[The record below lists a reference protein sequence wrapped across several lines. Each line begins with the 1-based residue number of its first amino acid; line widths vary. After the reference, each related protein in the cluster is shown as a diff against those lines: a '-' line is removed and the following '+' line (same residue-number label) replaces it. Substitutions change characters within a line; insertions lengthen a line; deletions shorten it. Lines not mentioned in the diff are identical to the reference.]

1 MKKRI
6 GTLLSLACLVV
17 GLGALAIT
25 GYAWFGAWP
34 AEVKE
39 IVDYQRSLGERGT
52 HSTDPVIQNV
62 DARRTRSLAGSWQAV
77 IDPFGRG
84 ELAGIAPRAVEPGS
98 PSDLAEFSFRNGLRL
113 DVPGDWNSQ
122 DPRLVFY
129 QGAVWYKHTF
139 EHETPPGLRTFLWFG
154 AANYDAT
161 VHLNGRLLGR
171 HLGGFTPFNFEVT
184 DRLRPGENLLVVR
197 VDNRKA
203 ADDVPTG
210 LTDWHN
216 YGGLTRDV
224 LLVDV
229 PRTFV
234 RDYEL
239 RLGGEERVR
248 GWVELA
254 GPDRA
259 RGATLRVPELGVELE
274 VATDAEGRGEFEV
287 EARPER
293 WSPESPRLYQVEI
306 EAGEDRVRDRIGFRT
321 VATRGEEILLNGE
334 PVFLR
339 GISIHEEAPREQ
351 GRIHS
356 REQAAEVLGWAKE
369 LGCNFVRLAHY
380 PHARH
385 MPRVADELGLLVW
398 EEIPV
403 YWTIDFENE
412 RTLALAKE
420 QMGGVI
426 ARDRNRS
433 SVVLWGIANETPD
446 TEARFAFLSGLA
458 SHVRALDS
466 SRLVTAALLTAPGD
480 LASFMLTAYLP
491 ALLGFSRAEWTYP
504 VRDRLAEVLDVTALN
519 EYFGWYYSG
528 GLAAITPF
536 TSHHAR
542 RVMIDNMDR
551 IEIAQP
557 RGKPFLISETG
568 AGAKRGMHRPEE
580 ELAAFSEEYQALVYR
595 RQIAMLRDQPG
606 LAGMSPWILKDFRSP
621 LRLYQGV
628 QDYWN
633 LKGLVADDGTKKQ
646 AFAVLRDFYREV
658 AERGSPEGA
667 P

>member
-1 MKKRI
+1 MRARI
-6 GTLLSLACLVV
+6 ATLLGLACLLV
-17 GLGALAIT
+17 GLAALALT

-39 IVDYQRSLGERGT
+39 IVDYQRSVGERSS
-52 HSTDPVIQNV
+52 HATDPVIQNV
-62 DARRTRSLAGSWQAV
+62 DARRSASLAGSWEAV

-84 ELAGIAPRAVEPGS
+84 ELAGIAPRALEPGS

-129 QGAVWYKHTF
+129 QGAIWYKRTF
-139 EHETPPGLRTFLWFG
+139 EHETAPGTRTFLWFG
-154 AANYDAT
+154 AANYDAS

-203 ADDVPTG
+203 PDDVPTP

-229 PRTFV
+229 PETFV
-234 RDYEL
+234 RDYEV
-239 RLGGEERVR
+239 RLDGEERLR
-248 GWVELA
+248 GWVQLEGPERA
-254 GPDRA
+254 G
-259 RGATLRVPELGVELE
+259 GAVLRIPELGVELA
-274 VATDAEGRGEFEV
+274 VATDADGRGEFEAT
-287 EARPER
+287 ARPER
-293 WSPESPRLYQVEI
+293 WSPERPRLYDVEI
-306 EAGEDRVRDRIGFRT
+306 QAGRDRVADRIGFRT

-356 REQAAEVLGWAKE
+356 REQAAEVLGWAKA

-385 MPRVADELGLLVW
+385 MAKVADELGLLVW
-398 EEIPV
+398 KEIPV
-403 YWTIDFENE
+403 YWTIDFGNE
-412 RTLALAKE
+412 RTLELAKA
-420 QMGGVI
+420 QMGGAI
-426 ARDRNRS
+426 ERDRNRA
-433 SVVLWGIANETPD
+433 SVILWGIANETPD
-446 TEARFAFLSGLA
+446 TEARLAFLTALA
-458 SHVRALDS
+458 EHVRALDP
-466 SRLVTAALLTAPGD
+466 SRLVTAALLTAPAD
-480 LASFMLTAYLP
+480 LASFMLTSYLP
-491 ALLGFSRAEWTYP
+491 ALLGFSRGEWIYP
-504 VRDRLAEVLDVTALN
+504 VRDPLADVLDVTALN

-528 GLAAITPF
+528 GLAAVTPF
-536 TSHHAR
+536 TSRHAR

-551 IEIAQP
+551 ITIAQP

-568 AGAKRGMHRPEE
+568 AGAKHGMHRPED
-580 ELAAFSEEYQALVYR
+580 ELAVFSEEYQALVYR
-595 RQIAMLRDQPG
+595 RQIDMLRDQPG

-628 QDYWN
+628 QDHWN
-633 LKGLVADDGTKKQ
+633 LKGLVADDGTRKQ

-658 AERGSPEGA
+658 AERGR
-667 P
+667 